1 MDEVDPNTADTECLL
16 NRAGR
21 GEPEAFDQLFDR
33 HRAYLR
39 QVVALRIDGRLRS
52 RVDPSDIV
60 QESMLE
66 AVRRLPDYLLRRPMA
81 FRLWLRET
89 AHQRLLMAERFHLGA
104 ARRSVRREVPLLDG
118 SSGCLVRHLLAG
130 DHSPEHRLDSM
141 ERTRQV
147 HDAVARLSSA
157 DREILALRNLEELSN
172 QEVAVVLGIEPATAS
187 RRYGRALLRL
197 REELTRAGRPEDR
210 S

>member
-1 MDEVDPNTADTECLL
+1 MNELDPDASDTEHLL
-16 NRAGR
+16 CRAGR
-21 GEPEAFDQLFDR
+21 GEPEAFDRLFDR

-39 QVVALRIDGRLRS
+39 RVIALRLDGRLKA

-66 AVRRLPDYLLRRPMA
+66 AFRRLPDYLLRRPMA

-89 AHQRLLMAERFHLGA
+89 AHQRLLMAERHHLNA
-104 ARRSVRREVPLLDG
+104 ARRSVRREVPLPDG
-118 SSGCLVRHLLAG
+118 SAVQLVRPFLAG
-130 DHSPEHRLDSM
+130 GHGPEHQFECR
-141 ERTRQV
+141 ERARQV
-147 HDAVARLSSA
+147 HEAVARLSQA
-157 DREILALRNLEELSN
+157 DREILALRNLEGLSN
-172 QEVAVVLGIEPATAS
+172 QEAAAVLGIEPATAS

-197 REELTRAGRPEDR
+197 REELSRAGRPEDQ